1 MDTSLTEEPDSYLPD
16 WHTLTNKEV
25 LDLLATDAEKGIS
38 SEKAAQRLKEYGL
51 NKLDEAPP
59 TSIWALLWDQFN
71 DFVVLL
77 LIGASLISAILGEW
91 VEAGA
96 IMAIVLLNA
105 ILGIIQE
112 RRAAEEF
119 AALSDCPSSKLQLLQ

>member
-1 MDTSLTEEPDSYLPD
+1 MDTSLTEDPDSNLPD

-25 LDLLATDAEKGIS
+25 FDRLATDAEKGIS
-38 SEKAAQRLKEYGL
+38 SEEAAQRLKEYGL

-71 DFVVLL
+71 DFIVLL

-112 RRAAEEF
+112 SRAAEEL
-119 AALSDCPSSKLQLLQ
+119 AALRQLAAPEAHVIR